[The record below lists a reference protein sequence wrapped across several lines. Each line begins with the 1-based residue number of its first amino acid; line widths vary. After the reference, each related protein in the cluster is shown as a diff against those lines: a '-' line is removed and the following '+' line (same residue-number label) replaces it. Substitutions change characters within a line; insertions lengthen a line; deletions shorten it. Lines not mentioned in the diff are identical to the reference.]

1 MEALVNTVKNR
12 VINTSWGTLDVLITV
27 YAQLVVYHDLHA
39 STAGRAT
46 AFTVK
51 LLLFSTFKPLLPDS
65 RWELRRERCSYILY
79 SPAANRTS

>member
-1 MEALVNTVKNR
+1 MNTVKNR

-51 LLLFSTFKPLLPDS
+51 FLLFPPSNHFYQTPDGNSEGKGAVTF
-65 RWELRRERCSYILY
+65 YIVQQQTEHLK
-79 SPAANRTS
+79 T